1 MFDDDYDLEE
11 NLLYMKVKDSAK
23 KSFEEYYYSFWFL
36 SVFIVGALVFYIS
49 TRVSRGLFIA
59 LDLFIIYNVVR
70 SLIELRKNKKR
81 EHLALEYQFKFLN
94 RIYLYSGIFLVE
106 SILRHFL
113 SLDITIFTYIII
125 MAIVYAVVFGIY
137 KIGKIYMKKY
147 YIKQLEENN
156 YEKIVN
162 WKSLKHKLL
171 VIISFFIFIILV
183 IGFFMKVIKGDLL
196 VYVMTVM
203 YSVLLLV
210 NIEIKC
216 DLEIE
221 EELIFK
227 EGSFDFKENELN
239 SIISQIEEDIE
250 DEQEVQEAKGIII
263 CDEE

>member
-1 MFDDDYDLEE
+1 MFEDNYDLEE

-36 SVFIVGALVFYIS
+36 SVFIVGALAFYIS
-49 TRVSRGLFIA
+49 TRVSRGLFIV

-70 SLIELRKNKKR
+70 NLIELRKNKKR

-113 SLDITIFTYIII
+113 SFDITIFAYIVISGV
-125 MAIVYAVVFGIY
+125 VYAVVFGVY
-137 KIGKIYMKKY
+137 KISRKYMKKY
-147 YIKQLEENN
+147 YIKKLEENN

-171 VIISFFIFIILV
+171 VIVSFFIVIILV

-196 VYVMTVM
+196 VYVMTVI
-203 YSVLLLV
+203 YSILLLV

-221 EELIFK
+221 EELLFK

-239 SIISQIEEDIE
+239 SIISQIEEE
-250 DEQEVQEAKGIII
+250 EEEQEAKGIII
-263 CDEE
+263 CEEE